1 MTEVEKGKS
10 GQQWVL
16 VALAGTLVLC
26 LGFLAN
32 GLILLNGH
40 DYGLALTRLLDSHF
54 ATLTQGVGL
63 YEYSP
68 AFCGGV
74 FNFANPNSASLSL
87 SQLLVSLIGPET
99 GIKALFV
106 VASCLG
112 SAGIFWSA
120 RLAGLP
126 NSAAIIAASCFALS
140 GVFVTKLVVG
150 HLLYYHLVLA
160 PLAAA
165 FLVKATT
172 DFLKGSHLPALAFVA
187 AAAAITS
194 LSIYGGVAGFLL
206 PFMASILIIW
216 LMSGGLREQP
226 VKALCLFAVYL
237 ILSVGLS
244 APKIEASMALFSNI
258 GNRNFYSLPGFDAG
272 GVIAY
277 MLSALFLI
285 PDSDQINSVMF
296 NAEWYLGW
304 HEIYVGLPV
313 MALLAAVIWGVRKP
327 AVFKAFA
334 WPAFGRLGSVGI
346 IVTLLVPLLLNF
358 YSPAWHR
365 FLEALPVLGDSSNM
379 LRWSCVY
386 VPAFAMAIGYVFREM
401 NVLTP
406 RPALVMVAM
415 MAATA
420 GWQYSVINTNLV
432 EKETFDPSE
441 ILSQWHSD
449 PARVPPV
456 KFVGLATDDD
466 GKGGRRVI
474 HAPQFDHV
482 FTQGVSN
489 ATCYE
494 PVFGYRLESFPIGSI
509 RSGDVSLLKGGTY
522 GMINPACY
530 VYPAENNCTP
540 GDRFTA
546 SQKDQMLRFVQRQPF
561 GAKVSRARELS
572 NILAGGL
579 WGLMLI
585 IWGTVAGMRLHR
597 RSLSSATG

>member
-10 GQQWVL
+10 GQLWML
-16 VALAGTLVLC
+16 MALAGTLLLC

-74 FNFANPNSASLSL
+74 FNFANPNSGSLSL
-87 SQLLVSLIGPET
+87 SQLLVSLVGPET

-112 SAGIFWSA
+112 AAGIFWSV

-126 NSAAIIAASCFALS
+126 TSAAIIAAICFALS

-172 DFLKGSHLPALAFVA
+172 DLLKGLYLPALTFVA
-187 AAAAITS
+187 AAAAVTS

-216 LMSGGLREQP
+216 LMSGGMRDQP
-226 VKALCLFAVYL
+226 VRALCLFAVYL
-237 ILSVGLS
+237 VLSVGLS

-258 GNRNFYSLPGFDAG
+258 GNRDFYSLPGFDAG
-272 GVIAY
+272 GLLAY

-285 PDSDQINSVMF
+285 PDSDQINNVMF
-296 NAEWYLGW
+296 NAEWYMGW
-304 HEIYVGLPV
+304 HEIYVGLPG
-313 MALLAAVIWGVRKP
+313 MALLAAVALGVRKP

-334 WPAFGRLGSVGI
+334 LSSFGRLGSVGI
-346 IVTLLVPLLLNF
+346 IVTLLVPLLLNY

-386 VPAFAMAIGYVFREM
+386 VPAFAIGVGRIFADIDI
-401 NVLTP
+401 LSP
-406 RPALVMVAM
+406 RPAIVMVAIM
-415 MAATA
+415 MATA
-420 GWQYSVINTNLV
+420 GWQYTVINANLV
-432 EKETFDPSE
+432 EKETFDPAE

-494 PVFGYRLESFPIGSI
+494 PVFGYRLESFPIASI
-509 RSGDVSLLKGGTY
+509 RSGDVGVLKDGTY

-530 VYPAENNCTP
+530 VYPAENDCAP

-546 SQKDQMLRFVQRQPF
+546 SQKDQLLRFVQRQPF

-572 NILAGGL
+572 NILAGALWSMALLIWLASAGL
-579 WGLMLI
+579 HI
-585 IWGTVAGMRLHR
+585 R
-597 RSLSSATG
+597 RRTLSSNAG